1 MSDESI
7 KEDESITEYTKN
19 VILQDAIVEI
29 FRTYLKSFQIEN
41 RVPRERLDILVE
53 KFNDTYHEYI
63 TGTFEDLDIQTLEL
77 DGVTYIGVEE
87 LMIKIAGII
96 SSKLAAEIL
105 LLEMCEKL

>member
-1 MSDESI
+1 MSEESI
-7 KEDESITEYTKN
+7 KEYTKN
-19 VILQDAIVEI
+19 VLLQDAIVEI

-41 RVPRERLDILVE
+41 MVSVERLDLLID

-63 TGTFEDLDIQTLEL
+63 MGTFEDLDIQTLDI

-105 LLEMCEKL
+105 LLEICEKL